1 MSFFK
6 TIMAHF
12 GITKVVATDNKILA
26 VDEFAASL
34 TADKES
40 HLKTM
45 VETEAVTQLI
55 AESPNVTAIGNA
67 VGTLEKQQQ
76 AQASNIATQSEK
88 IAALEAS
95 IASAT
100 AKIAALEAA
109 MANTQKE
116 FGDKI
121 ASLREGALPK
131 PETEGTLPIVGNDK
145 KAGGNAET
153 NKKIDDRF
161 PFLQGIQL

>member
-12 GITKVVATDNKILA
+12 GITKVVATDNKIVA

-88 IAALEAS
+88 IAALEA
-95 IASAT
+95 
-100 AKIAALEAA
+100 A

-121 ASLREGALPK
+121 ASLREGVLPK
-131 PETEGTLPIVGNDK
+131 PITEGTPPIQQGVNPPAID
-145 KAGGNAET
+145 AET
-153 NKKIDDRF
+153 AAKINKAF
-161 PFLQGIQL
+161 PKHTPIK

>member
-6 TIMAHF
+6 SIMAHL
-12 GITKVVATDNKILA
+12 GITKVVATDNKIVA
-26 VDEFAASL
+26 VDEFAESR

-55 AESPNVTAIGNA
+55 AESPNVTAITNA
-67 VGTLEKQQQ
+67 VSTLEKQQQ
-76 AQASNIATQSEK
+76 AQASNITTQSEK

-131 PETEGTLPIVGNDK
+131 PETEGTPPIADNDK
-145 KAGGNAET
+145 KNGASAET
-153 NKKIDDRF
+153 IKKIDGRF
-161 PFLQGIQL
+161 PFLKGIQL

>member
-6 TIMAHF
+6 SIMAHL
-12 GITKVVATDNKILA
+12 GITKVVATDNKIVA
-26 VDEFAASL
+26 VDEFAESL

-55 AESPNVTAIGNA
+55 AENPNVAAISNA

-76 AQASNIATQSEK
+76 AQASNITTQSEK
-88 IAALEAS
+88 IAALESS
-95 IASAT
+95 IASAN
-100 AKIAALEAA
+100 AKIAALESA
-109 MANTQKE
+109 MTNTQKE

-121 ASLREGALPK
+121 VSLREGALPK
-131 PETEGTLPIVGNDK
+131 PVTEGTPPIQQGVNPPAIDAELAAK
-145 KAGGNAET
+145 INKA
-153 NKKIDDRF
+153 F
-161 PFLQGIQL
+161 PRYPQIK